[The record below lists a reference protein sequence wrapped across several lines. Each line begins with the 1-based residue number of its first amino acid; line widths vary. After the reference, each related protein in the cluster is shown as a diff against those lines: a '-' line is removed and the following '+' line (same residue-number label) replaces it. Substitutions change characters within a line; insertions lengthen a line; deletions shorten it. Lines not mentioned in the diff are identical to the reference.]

1 MRARGGLGNR
11 AELGE
16 NRLVSESQPQSA
28 AEAEVLEAAVLDALP
43 GLEVLDRSLELDGL
57 RTDLVG
63 VDAEGRLNLVLFVD
77 GADEGLPLE
86 VLDTLRLA
94 RRQRYLLARH
104 LGVEHLNVEADV
116 RVTVVATSFE
126 SLVAERLACLPQH
139 QVQCFEVHEMRSDRG
154 LSTRLLPAFAEPQ
167 GSPAPVMPADEFVR
181 GLDAAQRETVTQLSG
196 RIERIDGEVS
206 MAAGPGGLE
215 WRYRGAALCRLRGEG
230 DGLMGSVVGGASF
243 AIGESQE
250 VEAFLDG
257 CLRRFLFLLETP
269 DTSEPTPG

>member
-1 MRARGGLGNR
+1 M
-11 AELGE
+11 
-16 NRLVSESQPQSA
+16 SDSQPQST
-28 AEAEVLEAAVLDALP
+28 AESEVLEAAVLDALP

-77 GADEGLPLE
+77 GAAGGLPME

-104 LGVEHLNVEADV
+104 LGVEHLKVEADA
-116 RVTVVATSFE
+116 RVTVVATNFE
-126 SLVAERLACLPQH
+126 SLVAERLACLPRH

-154 LSTRLLPAFAEPQ
+154 LSTCLLPAFEEPQ
-167 GSPAPVMPADEFVR
+167 GSPVSALPADEFVR
-181 GLDAAQRETVTQLSG
+181 GLAASQRETVAELSG
-196 RIERIDGEVS
+196 RIERIDGDVS
-206 MAAGPGGLE
+206 MAPGPGGLE

-230 DGLMGSVVGGASF
+230 EGLMGSVVDGPSF
-243 AIGESQE
+243 AMEESQE

-257 CLRRFLFLLETP
+257 CLQRFLLLLETP
-269 DTSEPTPG
+269 EAGEVTPG